1 MASPILSFNAMAI
14 RISFLLIMIYILND
28 NNNNNVYVSSERQPK
43 FTSTRSRVTK
53 DAPTNNLSPSKLKE
67 NISFMSSNNDLI
79 DYLIPIRSRRRI
91 FNPLDRMRRNNTSR
105 LTQPLMQVP
114 SKKRQMYL
122 TCFAIVFVWWVY
134 DMNVAFVFLYL
145 LSLKQLFHIIKDITW
160 NSLLLILL

>member
-1 MASPILSFNAMAI
+1 MSVIHDSIELNNSSFLASPILSFNAMAI

-43 FTSTRSRVTK
+43 FTSTRSRV
-53 DAPTNNLSPSKLKE
+53 NNLSPSRLKE
-67 NISFMSSNNDLI
+67 NISLMSNNNDLI
-79 DYLIPIRSRRRI
+79 DYLIPIRRQRRL

-122 TCFAIVFVWWVY
+122 TCFAIVFVW
-134 DMNVAFVFLYL
+134 
-145 LSLKQLFHIIKDITW
+145 
-160 NSLLLILL
+160 